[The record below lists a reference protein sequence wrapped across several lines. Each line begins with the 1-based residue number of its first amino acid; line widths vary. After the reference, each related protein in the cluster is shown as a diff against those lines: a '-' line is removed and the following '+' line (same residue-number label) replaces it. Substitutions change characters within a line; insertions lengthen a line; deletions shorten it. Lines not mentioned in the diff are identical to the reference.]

1 MAHSSA
7 SSVAQKAPGFMKV
20 SVPEKKGEEI
30 IAEDTW
36 YQLVSYTHMNTHIN
50 THMESERERERYN
63 RL

>member
-36 YQLVSYTHMNTHIN
+36 YQLVSYTHMNTH
-50 THMESERERERYN
+50 THKHTRGEQKREREIQ
-63 RL
+63 